1 MKTKAAVLYEMEK
14 PMPYAESRPLVIE
27 ELDLEGPGPGE
38 VLVEI
43 GGAGLCHSDLSV
55 INGSRP
61 RVMPMALGHE
71 AAGTVREVGAGVT
84 DLQPG
89 DHVVFSFVPVCG
101 HCQPCQAGRAALCE
115 PGFEANVAGTLLNG
129 SRRFRNAAGE
139 PINHHQSVSGY
150 SQFTVTMPESLVKI
164 DPAVPLETA
173 VLFGCAI
180 MTGVGAVV
188 NTARVNPGS
197 SVVVFGMG
205 GVGLSA
211 VMGARAAGAGPIIA
225 VDTLESKFDLARRCG
240 ATHTVDASKE
250 DAVEAIREI
259 THGGAEFAFEVVG
272 SEKVLAQAYAATA
285 RGGST
290 VSVGLP
296 HPDRKLEIQAV
307 SLTAEERVLR
317 GSYMGSCVPRRDVP
331 RFISMY
337 QAGLLPVDLLKSRFL
352 ALEDI
357 NEGFDRLERGEVVR
371 QVIRFD

>member
-14 PMPYAESRPLVIE
+14 SKPYAESRPLVIE
-27 ELDLEGPGPGE
+27 ELDLDGPGPGE

-71 AAGTVREVGAGVT
+71 AAGTVRETGVGVT
-84 DLQPG
+84 DLEVG

-101 HCQPCQAGRAALCE
+101 HCQPCQSGRAALCE
-115 PGFEANVAGTLLNG
+115 PGFEANVAGSLLNG
-129 SRRFRNAAGE
+129 SRRFRNTSGQT
-139 PINHHQSVSGY
+139 INHHQSVSGY
-150 SQFTVTMPESLVKI
+150 SQYTVTMPQSLVRI
-164 DPAVPLETA
+164 DPEVPLETA
-173 VLFGCAI
+173 VLFGCAV

-188 NTARVNPGS
+188 NTAQVRPGA
-197 SVVVFGMG
+197 SVAVFGMG

-225 VDTLESKFDLARRCG
+225 VDMLESKLDLAKKCG
-240 ATHTVDASKE
+240 ATHTVNASSQ
-250 DAVEAIREI
+250 DVVEAIRELCR
-259 THGGAEFAFEVVG
+259 GGAEYTFEVVG
-272 SEKVLAQAYAATA
+272 SEQVLAQAYAATG
-285 RGGST
+285 RGGTT

-296 HPDRKLEIQAV
+296 HPERKLEIQAV

-317 GSYMGSCVPRRDVP
+317 GSYMGSCVPSRDIP
-331 RFISMY
+331 RFIRMY
-337 QAGLLPVDLLKSRFL
+337 QAGLLPVDLLKSNFI

-357 NEGFDRLERGEVVR
+357 NAGFDALDRGEVVR
-371 QVIRFD
+371 QVVQFD